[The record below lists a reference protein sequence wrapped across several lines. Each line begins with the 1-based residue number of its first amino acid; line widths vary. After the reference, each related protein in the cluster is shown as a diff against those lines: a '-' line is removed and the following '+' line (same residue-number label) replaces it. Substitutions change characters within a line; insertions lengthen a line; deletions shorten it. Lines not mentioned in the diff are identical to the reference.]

1 MGYASPSFPAQVWD
15 GLSPNP
21 VRTSREVDHWCN
33 QDDWDQLVA
42 EMIAVQE
49 TILNTPD
56 IAGVERISLYSAE
69 ADQEITGGKLIRV
82 QTDGTVI
89 LATSTIGLV
98 SGIALV
104 TITTGQLL
112 VYLRRGRINSNDWS
126 VTTGSESLIP
136 GYEYYLGLDGMM
148 SETPPETGYLV
159 SLGQAQSTT
168 AFDLSIHQ
176 SIRL

>member
-15 GLSPNP
+15 GLSSNP

-69 ADQEITGGKLIRV
+69 VSEEITGGKLIRI
-82 QTDGTVI
+82 QTDGTAI
-89 LATSTIGLV
+89 IATSVTGIV

-104 TITTGQLL
+104 TVLTGQLM
-112 VYLRRGRINSNDWS
+112 VYLRRGRIHSTDWS
-126 VTTGSESLIP
+126 VTTGSTLLIP
-136 GYEYYLGLDGMM
+136 GSEYFLGLDGTM
-148 SETPPETGYLV
+148 SVTPPETGYLV

-168 AFDLSIHQ
+168 EFDLSIRP